1 MGGRGMRLVTVVLLA
16 IGVAPPTLA
25 LHGRHLVDRL
35 PRRSWFEDCC
45 ISFFPLCYD
54 WNDAR
59 YTDLSPAS
67 HREVWLLD
75 AAAVPEAVLDDD
87 QELQVDILLEATT
100 LGGSREA
107 SGLRA
112 GGRGLVFAWTR
123 LIRGANNVFR
133 GVFGISFRRVVRR
146 VALRLRGAT
155 GCGDKRCWDCFEQ
168 SAKDTYIFVNRCHK
182 AFEGSDQQQLN
193 PHSAVKWCG
202 CVRCVENSR
211 RAAVDQ
217 LFPPFED
224 SLRGL
229 RQ

>member
-1 MGGRGMRLVTVVLLA
+1 MRPVAVVLLA

-59 YTDLSPAS
+59 YTDLSRAS

-100 LGGSREA
+100 LGAWSRQEKGDAGRAARKGPHNRRVSKRRKGDA
-107 SGLRA
+107 SALLWALESLPGELRA
-112 GGRGLVFAWTR
+112 Q
-123 LIRGANNVFR
+123 
-133 GVFGISFRRVVRR
+133 GVVCP
-146 VALRLRGAT
+146 AKP
-155 GCGDKRCWDCFEQ
+155 D
-168 SAKDTYIFVNRCHK
+168 SA
-182 AFEGSDQQQLN
+182 
-193 PHSAVKWCG
+193 
-202 CVRCVENSR
+202 CVRACS
-211 RAAVDQ
+211 ATS
-217 LFPPFED
+217 D
-224 SLRGL
+224 SS
-229 RQ
+229 